1 MYNGPSLAS
10 TSEQCIKRIS
20 LPSLSQ
26 LAERLSQTAV
36 STVMAG
42 APLNLTS
49 WCPSVAF
56 ESVHTSQNLLLDQC
70 HELSIRRPDNLE
82 DLNNG
87 RRRWRRRYRIR
98 LQRRTLALIDTRGR
112 ITNVSLRVWVSSP
125 VKSMTIFQA
134 SNMNQLITS
143 FSMLPSSSSAS

>member
-1 MYNGPSLAS
+1 VYNGPSLAS

-20 LPSLSQ
+20 LPSLVPIRKDGKLNACQ
-26 LAERLSQTAV
+26 YN
-36 STVMAG
+36 VMAG

-56 ESVHTSQNLLLDQC
+56 KSVQTSQNLLLDQC

-98 LQRRTLALIDTRGR
+98 LQRRTLALVDTRDS
-112 ITNVSLRVWVSSP
+112 ITNVSLRVWVSLP
-125 VKSMTIFQA
+125 VKPTIISQA
-134 SNMNQLITS
+134 SNMYQLN
-143 FSMLPSSSSAS
+143 